1 MLYQNPILGFKMGEA
16 CDIIFY
22 YVSQCTLG
30 KLYKVKHSLFLTH
43 ENEGNLIS
51 SLIFCAFLGR

>member
-22 YVSQCTLG
+22 YVSQRSLG
-30 KLYKVKHSLFLTH
+30 TLYKVKCSLFLTH
-43 ENEGNLIS
+43 ENEGMS
-51 SLIFCAFLGR
+51 SVHSSSGHF

>member
-1 MLYQNPILGFKMGEA
+1 MGEA

>member
-22 YVSQCTLG
+22 YISQCSLG
-30 KLYKVKHSLFLTH
+30 KLCKVKRSLFLTH